1 MRTKAN
7 HSGRARHSVRAGH
20 GMTTSG
26 AHGVTRPTF
35 AFTLIELLVVI
46 AIIGIL
52 AALLLPTLGRAKE
65 RAHRIACLNN
75 LKQLGLGSQM
85 YATDNEGNLTGA
97 TWCMEIQNDFWDR
110 DGRDDDM
117 SWLWPSQIVTM
128 KSFLCPSTKHFINPN
143 NTILKPDGK
152 PIPRGMVFI
161 AKKQREEGLSYE
173 TFGLFSGDE
182 GPKKTANS
190 IASHT
195 LRRAAPESEH
205 RKISASDILLMM
217 DADDS
222 TDPKDKNNYP
232 DWNDDNHRDEGGNM
246 NFCDGHARW
255 VTQKQW
261 MSVRSISQDFAIST
275 TPK

>member
-1 MRTKAN
+1 MKN
-7 HSGRARHSVRAGH
+7 E
-20 GMTTSG
+20 TSI
-26 AHGVTRPTF
+26 VSQK
-35 AFTLIELLVVI
+35 AFTLIELLVVV

-52 AALLLPTLGRAKE
+52 AALLLPTLSKAKE
-65 RAHRIACLNN
+65 RAHRISCLNN

-110 DGRDDDM
+110 DSRDDDLT
-117 SWLWPSQIVTM
+117 WLWPSQIANV
-128 KSFLCPSTKHFINPN
+128 KSFLCPSTEHFINLN
-143 NTILKPDGK
+143 NTIAKPDGK
-152 PIPRGMVFI
+152 KVPRGMVFI
-161 AKKQREEGLSYE
+161 AKRRKEEGLSYE

-182 GPKKTANS
+182 GPKKTTQS

-195 LRRAAPESEH
+195 LLRAAPEREH
-205 RKISASDILLMM
+205 RKVSASDILLMT

-232 DWNDDNHRDEGGNM
+232 DWKDDNHQADGGNM

-255 VTQKQW
+255 VPQRQW
-261 MSVRSISQDFAIST
+261 LSVRSISQDFAM
-275 TPK
+275 PKTSK